1 MRRIVLWA
9 MSTITVLVLLFS
21 YSTSRSST
29 AVVAAESRQVT
40 TTSKTSES
48 SGSSS
53 GSSSASSG
61 DSSGQ
66 EPAAADDGTADDTSD
81 SGAASGATGTTG
93 SGSSG
98 SGSSGSGS
106 SGSGSSSSS
115 GSTTVEGDAVMTRFG
130 NVQVK
135 ITVSSGKITAA
146 EVLQV
151 PWEDRHDQMI
161 NSRAVPVYNEETVQA
176 QSASI
181 DVVSGATV
189 TWEGYTQSLQSAID
203 RANI

>member
-9 MSTITVLVLLFS
+9 MSTVTVLVLLFS

-40 TTSKTSES
+40 STGKTSQS

-66 EPAAADDGTADDTSD
+66 EPAADDGTADDTSD
-81 SGAASGATGTTG
+81 SAAASGTSG
-93 SGSSG
+93 SAGSSG
-98 SGSSGSGS
+98 S
-106 SGSGSSSSS
+106 SGSSSSS

-135 ITVSSGKITAA
+135 ITVADGKITAA

-161 NSRAVPVYNEETVQA
+161 NSRAVPVYNEEAVQA
-176 QSASI
+176 QSAAI

>member
-9 MSTITVLVLLFS
+9 MSTLTVLVLLFS

-29 AVVAAESRQVT
+29 AVVAAETRQVT
-40 TTSKTSES
+40 TTSKTSER
-48 SGSSS
+48 
-53 GSSSASSG
+53 
-61 DSSGQ
+61 
-66 EPAAADDGTADDTSD
+66 
-81 SGAASGATGTTG
+81 TG
-93 SGSSG
+93 SA
-98 SGSSGSGS
+98 
-106 SGSGSSSSS
+106 
-115 GSTTVEGDAVMTRFG
+115 TVEGDAVMTRFG

-135 ITVSSGKITAA
+135 ITVTDGRITASD
-146 EVLQV
+146 VLQV

-161 NSRAVPVYNEETVQA
+161 NSRAVPLYNEEAVQA
-176 QSASI
+176 QSSDI